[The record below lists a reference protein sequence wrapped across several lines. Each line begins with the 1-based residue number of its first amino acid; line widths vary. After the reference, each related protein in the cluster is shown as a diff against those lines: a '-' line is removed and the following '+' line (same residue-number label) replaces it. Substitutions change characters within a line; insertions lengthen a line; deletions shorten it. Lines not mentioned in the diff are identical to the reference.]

1 MFGKTLY
8 KLSPR
13 FPFEGCKNR
22 GTLSGSP
29 PPVPMDSGV
38 EHNPTDSKSDV
49 QASTLGWHTLDEDEV
64 FEWFSSKTFR
74 LGEKYL
80 ADDRVH
86 ILSLGPDEARA
97 KVAGSARTPYQVEIG
112 IRQNAAR
119 NRTYFHSK
127 CSCPTGIWCKHAV
140 ATLLAAQE
148 RWDPS
153 GPQTTTDLGT
163 SFEEQRW
170 KEWLA
175 NFQPKIVPAFEGP
188 PPPTPTPAALGVD
201 DEPDEP
207 SDLRVHYIL
216 QTERDTEG
224 EVCLR
229 ISLHLTGPKKR
240 GGWKK
245 GRKLSVSVFRWGPGP
260 AQATPADRQIIRLA
274 DDETSA
280 LRDLRLRFG
289 QTDAGD
295 ALRLILTTGRAHWGS
310 LDGPWIELG
319 PSIDGS
325 FFWELDA
332 TLSQS
337 LRVRPRGASGPSTLE
352 VLDLG
357 DFWYIDEARGKIGPL
372 DFQLDAT
379 TVRHLHAA
387 PVLMPNV
394 SDQIAERFAAFTDYV
409 PRPRSFEVKGE
420 PVSAVPRLH
429 ITLFGLANRDFAREL
444 PSAHARMFPVQPA
457 ARVQFNYDGHLM
469 SPNTPQEE
477 HGRSYAPAEDG
488 SGFHVVIRDQEEEEE
503 WSHLISTA
511 RLLHVGGLSW
521 NKGREE
527 QYGELRFV
535 APAPAPG
542 SDEKAYRDWV
552 GAWLRWTEH
561 QKPQLEG
568 AGVVFKT
575 ERSFPLQVVEP
586 DDKWVLESLPV
597 KPATKSAW
605 LGFDVG
611 IEVDGQRMGLGAIL
625 ASYLAGLG
633 ENWREEL
640 RLTLGRK
647 EPVYLPIEGGRILRI
662 DGERFAAI
670 LSHLVSFFNP
680 KTEAFEPTLPELAG
694 LVAADSEQLFLAS
707 EDIAGIVLRLRELAQ
722 TDYTVTAPTALRTQ
736 LRDYQARG
744 LGWMQALWR
753 AELSGLLADDMGLG
767 KTVQA
772 IAHILA
778 LKEDDALDAPCLV
791 VCPTSV
797 IWNWQS
803 ELERFAPNLKTY
815 VHHGS
820 ARTKDRTTFA
830 EHDVVISTY
839 PLLFRDDELFLEN
852 PFTVAILDEAQFIK
866 NANTKVAR
874 TAYNLE
880 ARQKLCL
887 TGTPV
892 ENHLGE
898 LWSQFHYLIPELFG
912 SRSQFGSTF
921 RSPIEKNGDAGATL
935 ELQSRIRPFVLR
947 REKEEV
953 ERELPPKTELRRYIE
968 LSEEER
974 DLYETVRAA
983 MHNRVLDEI
992 KRLGMQKSQ
1001 IILLDAL
1008 LKLRQICCDVRLM
1021 KSEGKPRKTPG
1032 SKLTD
1037 TVDLI
1042 EELVSAGRRILLF
1055 SQFTSMLE
1063 LVEHELDR
1071 HKIEYSKLTG
1081 QTRKRKEAIE
1091 KFQSGAAPVFLI
1103 SLKAGGTGLNLTEAD
1118 TVIHY
1123 DPWWNPAAEA
1133 QATDRAHRI
1142 GQDKKVFVHKLIVR
1156 NSVEESIL
1164 KLQERKLGL
1173 AKVVTGTG
1181 NKSLSFSLD
1190 DVEAL
1195 LGPSPGTNEG
1205 R

>member
-1 MFGKTLY
+1 
-8 KLSPR
+8 
-13 FPFEGCKNR
+13 
-22 GTLSGSP
+22 
-29 PPVPMDSGV
+29 MDSSA
-38 EHNPTDSKSDV
+38 EHSGPEAQPV
-49 QASTLGWHTLDEDEV
+49 GTLGWHTLDEDEV
-64 FEWFSSKTFR
+64 YEWFSSRTFR
-74 LGEKYL
+74 QGEQYL

-97 KVAGSARTPYQVEIG
+97 KVAGSGRTPYQVEIG

-153 GPQTTTDLGT
+153 GPQTTSDLGT
-163 SFEEQRW
+163 SFEQQRW
-170 KEWLA
+170 KEWLG
-175 NFQPKIVPAFEGP
+175 NFQPKAIEAAPPAP
-188 PPPTPTPAALGVD
+188 ADDAPIDDTPGETT
-201 DEPDEP
+201 
-207 SDLRVHYIL
+207 DLRVHYIL
-216 QTERDTEG
+216 RTEQDAEG

-229 ISLHLTGPKKR
+229 IALHLTGPKKR

-245 GRKLSVSVFRWGPGP
+245 GRKLGVSVFRWGPGP
-260 AQATPADRQIIRLA
+260 PQASNLDRQVIRLA
-274 DDETSA
+274 DDESSA

-289 QTDAGD
+289 QTDAAE
-295 ALRLILTTGRAHWGS
+295 ALKMILSTGRAHWES
-310 LDGPWIELG
+310 LEGPKLELG
-319 PSIDGS
+319 KAVEGR
-325 FFWELDA
+325 FFWELDT

-337 LRVRPRGASGPSTLE
+337 LRVRPSGASGPTTLE

-357 DFWYIDEARGKIGPL
+357 SFWYIDESRGKIGPL
-372 DFQLDAT
+372 YFALDNT
-379 TVRHLHAA
+379 TVRHLLSA
-387 PVLMPNV
+387 PLLLPNV
-394 SDQIAERFAAFTDYV
+394 SDQIAERFEPFSHAV
-409 PRPRSFEVKGE
+409 PRPRRFEVKGE
-420 PVSAVPRLH
+420 PVSAVPRMVV
-429 ITLFGLANRDFAREL
+429 TLFGLANKDFGATL
-444 PSAHARMFPVQPA
+444 PPGHARAFPLQPA
-457 ARVQFNYDGHLM
+457 ARIQFDYDGHM
-469 SPNTPQEE
+469 ISPNAPQEE

-488 SGFHVVIRDQEEEEE
+488 SGFHVVIRDAEEEDE
-503 WSHLISTA
+503 WIHLINTA
-511 RLLHVGGLSW
+511 RLLHVGALSW
-521 NKGREE
+521 NKAREE

-535 APAPAPG
+535 APAPAP
-542 SDEKAYRDWV
+542 SWDDKAYRTWISS
-552 GAWLRWTEH
+552 WLHWTDQ
-561 QKPQLEG
+561 QKPQLEN
-568 AGVVFKT
+568 AGVIIHT
-575 ERSFPLQVVEP
+575 EPNFPLQVVEP
-586 DDKWVLESLPV
+586 ENQWTLESVPRTR
-597 KPATKSAW
+597 ANKSSW

-611 IEVDGQRMGLGAIL
+611 IDVDGERMGLGAIL
-625 ASYLAGLG
+625 AGYLAGLG
-633 ENWREEL
+633 ENWREEM

-647 EPVYLPIEGGRILRI
+647 EAVYLPISGGRILRI
-662 DGERFAAI
+662 DGERFAVI
-670 LSHLVSFFNP
+670 LSHLISFFNP
-680 KTEAFEPTLPELAG
+680 KTESFEPTLPELAG
-694 LVAADSEQLFLAS
+694 LVAADTEHLFLAT
-707 EDIAGIVLRLRELAQ
+707 EDIAGIVLRLRDLARE
-722 TDYTVTAPTALRTQ
+722 DYAVTPPTNLKTQ

-753 AELSGLLADDMGLG
+753 ADLSGLLADDMGLG

-778 LKEDDALDAPCLV
+778 LKEANELENPCLV

-803 ELERFAPNLKTY
+803 ELERFAPNLTTY
-815 VHHGS
+815 VHHGPMRS
-820 ARTKDRTTFA
+820 READELGRY
-830 EHDVVISTY
+830 DVIVSTY
-839 PLLFRDDELFLEN
+839 PLLFRDADLFLEQ
-852 PFTVAILDEAQFIK
+852 PYSVAILDEAQFIK

-874 TAYNLE
+874 TAYSLE
-880 ARQKLCL
+880 AQQKLCL

-912 SRSQFGSTF
+912 SRSQFGATF
-921 RSPIEKNGDAGATL
+921 RTPIEKQSDAGATM
-935 ELQSRIRPFVLR
+935 EMQARIRPFVLR
-947 REKEEV
+947 RDKEEV

-968 LSEEER
+968 LSEDER

-1008 LKLRQICCDVRLM
+1008 LKLRQICCDARLV
-1021 KSEGKPRKTPG
+1021 KSESTNRKTVG
-1032 SKLTD
+1032 SKLAD
-1037 TVDLI
+1037 TISLL
-1042 EELVSAGRRILLF
+1042 EELVSAGRRVLLF

-1063 LVEHELDR
+1063 LIEAELENQD
-1071 HKIEYSKLTG
+1071 IAYAKLTG

-1091 KFQSGAAPVFLI
+1091 RFQSGKAPIFLI

-1142 GQDKKVFVHKLIVR
+1142 GQEKKVFVHKLIVR

-1173 AKVVTGTG
+1173 ARVVTGTG

-1195 LGPSPGTNEG
+1195 LGPSTRTETPGTQREKSAEIRSHVADEQSNIA
-1205 R
+1205 